1 MSDKSTRTMDE
12 TQELHPGGTPELDQ
26 TQTGTKSHSKPKGRT
41 HNHSKG
47 RVDGR
52 AKTPKAPKAPKTPKA
67 PKVKA
72 PKTKA
77 PKSKAPKTK
86 GTAQPTLPV
95 VNLLSPSAFERLATR
110 RLRMRFLAGGAA
122 LVVLVVAAWAV
133 QHLRVGEAEQ
143 LLTVERAETTRLT
156 EETKALLPVR
166 AFVSGVELQKTT
178 VSETMANEIYFS
190 TVMAGLQ
197 DAAPSG
203 VELDSVAVTLA
214 PPPAAAPAPA
224 PTEAEGTEEGDEAA
238 APAPEAVPTVSP
250 CPGPDPFNT
259 RVVVGCIT
267 LSGTASSRAEV
278 GDLVIN
284 LGKDALFVEPFI
296 STTTTADTSLVS
308 FSGSVGLSEKVF
320 SKRYAN
326 LDKLLGQAQGGAS

>member
-1 MSDKSTRTMDE
+1 MDE
-12 TQELHPGGTPELDQ
+12 TQELHPGGAYEQDQ
-26 TQTGTKSHSKPKGRT
+26 TQIGAKSHSKPKGRA

-52 AKTPKAPKAPKTPKA
+52 AKAPKAPKA

-72 PKTKA
+72 PKSKT
-77 PKSKAPKTK
+77 PKSR

-214 PPPAAAPAPA
+214 PPPAAAAPAPA
-224 PTEAEGTEEGDEAA
+224 PTEAEGTEEADSAA

-326 LDKLLGQAQGGAS
+326 LDKLLGQAPGGAS